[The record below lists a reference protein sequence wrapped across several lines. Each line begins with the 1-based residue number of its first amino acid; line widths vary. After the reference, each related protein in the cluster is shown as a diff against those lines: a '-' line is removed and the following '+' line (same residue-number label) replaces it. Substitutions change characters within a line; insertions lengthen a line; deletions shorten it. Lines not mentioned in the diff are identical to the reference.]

1 MPQSRKIFRLT
12 AYGGSIALIL
22 SAVWYFTR
30 PQPPEAEFAAVTYG
44 SVEATVVNTRAGT
57 VKACQRAKLAPAL
70 GGQIARI
77 LVEEGDSVEQDQVL
91 LELWNADL
99 IAQRELAER
108 QLAMAQERHREA
120 CILAENAWRE
130 SQRTQQLVDKGF
142 ISPQAAEDADANAR
156 ARQAS
161 CDAAL
166 SDIKRAKAQIRVTQ
180 AGLERTVLKAPFA
193 GIVAKITGEIGEYA
207 TPSPPGIAM
216 PPVIDLIDTSCL
228 YVTAPMDEIDAP
240 RIKLGQP
247 ARITLDAM
255 PEISFSGLVSRIAP
269 YVTEVEKQAR
279 TVDIEVNFTD
289 FPDNPLLAGYSAD
302 VEVILDSREHVLRI
316 PTQALRQNNQVWLLG
331 PDNTLI
337 ARQLET
343 GLANWS
349 FTEVV
354 NGIKDGDR
362 VLISFDLDEIKP
374 GIAVR
379 PKQPKEPD
387 TPLYYD

>member
-1 MPQSRKIFRLT
+1 MQQSKKTFRFII
-12 AYGGSIALIL
+12 YGGFIVLIL
-22 SAVWYFTR
+22 AAVWYFSR
-30 PQPPEAEFAAVTYG
+30 PEPPEVELAVVTYG
-44 SVEATVVNTRAGT
+44 NVESTVVNTRAGT
-57 VKACQRAKLAPAL
+57 VKACQRARLAPAL
-70 GGQIARI
+70 GGQIAHI
-77 LVEEGDSVEQDQVL
+77 LVDEGDNVEQDQIL

-108 QLAMAQERHREA
+108 QLSMAQERRREA
-120 CILAENAWRE
+120 CIIAENAWRE

-161 CDAAL
+161 CDAAI
-166 SDIKRAKAQIRVTQ
+166 SDIKRAKAQIRVTL

-193 GIVAKITGEIGEYA
+193 GVVAQITGEIGEYA
-207 TPSPPGIAM
+207 TPSPPGIPM

-228 YVTAPMDEIDAP
+228 YVMAPMDEIDAP
-240 RIKLGQP
+240 KIRIGQP

-255 PEISFSGLVSRIAP
+255 PEISFPGRVRRIAP

-279 TVDIEVNFTD
+279 TVDIEVD
-289 FPDNPLLAGYSAD
+289 FSELPDNPLLAGYSAD

-316 PTQALRQNNQVWLLG
+316 PTQALRQNNKVWLLSQ
-331 PDNTLI
+331 DNTLI
-337 ARQLET
+337 ERQLET

-349 FTEVV
+349 FTEIIS
-354 NGIKDGDR
+354 GLEDGDR
-362 VLISFDLDEIKP
+362 VLISFDLEEIKP

-379 PKQPKEPD
+379 PKASE
-387 TPLYYD
+387 TPVS

>member
-1 MPQSRKIFRLT
+1 MQLPKKTIRFIV
-12 AYGGSIALIL
+12 YGGSIALIL
-22 SAVWYFTR
+22 GAIWYFTR
-30 PQPPEAEFAAVTYG
+30 PAPPEVELAAVTYG
-44 SVEATVVNTRAGT
+44 NVEATVVNTRAGT

-77 LVEEGDSVEQDQVL
+77 LVDEGDGVEQDQIL

-108 QLAMAQERHREA
+108 QLSMAQERRRET

-130 SQRTQQLVDKGF
+130 SQRTQQLVNKGF

-161 CDAAL
+161 CDAAV
-166 SDIKRAKAQIRVTQ
+166 SDIKRAKAQVGVTE

-193 GIVAKITGEIGEYA
+193 GVVAKITGEVGEYA
-207 TPSPPGIAM
+207 TPSPPGISM
-216 PPVIDLIDTSCL
+216 PPVIDLIDTDCL
-228 YVTAPMDEIDAP
+228 YVMAPMDEIDAP
-240 RIKLGQP
+240 KIRIGQP

-255 PEISFSGLVSRIAP
+255 PEVSFSGQVRRIAP

-279 TVDIEVNFTD
+279 TVDIEVNFTEL
-289 FPDNPLLAGYSAD
+289 PDNPLLAGYSAD

-316 PTQALRQNNQVWLLG
+316 PTQALRQNNKVWLLG

-337 ARQLET
+337 ERQLET

-349 FTEVV
+349 FTEVIS
-354 NGIKDGDR
+354 GLKDGDQ

-374 GIAVR
+374 GIAV
-379 PKQPKEPD
+379 QPKAPD
-387 TPLYYD
+387 TPLS